1 MINKQET
8 ESFKTKFR
16 YQANNYKSTHRKF
29 RYRANNYKST
39 HRKFCYRANNYK
51 STHRE
56 FANKMHVPSEALKKK
71 FCTNFFAQ
79 LTTVISRLGHYFN

>member
-51 STHRE
+51 STHRK
-56 FANKMHVPSEALKKK
+56 FANKMHVPGSFEKE
-71 FCTNFFAQ
+71 NFAQ
-79 LTTVISRLGHYFN
+79 TFLLN

>member
-16 YQANNYKSTHRKF
+16 YRANNYKSTHRKF

-39 HRKFCYRANNYK
+39 HRKFCI
-51 STHRE
+51 E
-56 FANKMHVPSEALKKK
+56 
-71 FCTNFFAQ
+71 
-79 LTTVISRLGHYFN
+79 LTTIKVLTENLRTKCMFPVKL